1 MTIFQKMIEY
11 LAQLETTL
19 TYVCP
24 EDQQPF
30 CMIAL
35 ERVYTMDLFILLHDS
50 WENETSPSKYAILLT
65 NEQPSMGCGG
75 RPRT

>member
-1 MTIFQKMIEY
+1 MIEY

-24 EDQQPF
+24 EDKQPF
-30 CMIAL
+30 YIIAL
-35 ERVYTMDLFILLHDS
+35 ERVNTMDLFIILHDS
-50 WENETSPSKYAILLT
+50 WEYETSPSKDAILPT
-65 NEQPSMGCGG
+65 NEQPTMGCGG